1 MRFFFKSKHEGPE
14 GRVGNHDRRSV
25 GRWATHIW
33 GAILLFAFLSGFGL
47 RHSLGSGTALAD
59 SQVASLSER
68 DSIRSQVLLDS
79 VISLANRQPQIQE
92 VAVVTQVVAR
102 DTIYKVDTLLVEV
115 ASEPLIQ
122 IVRVRDTIQVL
133 IIDTVFAPPQII
145 TIPAPDYGYFSS
157 HYFQPRA
164 GNLLYLL
171 GGVALGHLIGSDAS
185 ACILVSTTGSLER
198 NCDPK
203 Q

>member
-1 MRFFFKSKHEGPE
+1 MRFFFKKRHEGIE

-25 GRWATHIW
+25 GKWATHIW
-33 GAILLFAFLSGFGL
+33 GIIILFAVGFGIGIGIN
-47 RHSLGSGTALAD
+47 LGSGTALAD
-59 SQVASLSER
+59 SQVADLSER

-79 VISLANRQPQIQE
+79 LISFANARPEIQE
-92 VAVVTQVVAR
+92 VSVVTQVVIR
-102 DTIYKVDTLLVEV
+102 DTLYRVDTLLVEV

-122 IVRVRDTIQVL
+122 IVRIRDTVTV
-133 IIDTVFAPPQII
+133 IDTVFAPPRII
-145 TIPAPDYGYFSS
+145 TIPAPGYGYFSS
-157 HYFQPRA
+157 EYFKPRA

-171 GGVALGHLIGSDAS
+171 GGVALGHLIGSDAT
-185 ACILVSTTGSLER
+185 ACVLVATTGSLER